1 MKKMTFSFGKL
12 FYNNRFSLIFS
23 IVMAVVIWL
32 SISMTVSPTV
42 SDVLSEVP
50 VNIPLENTSFSNLK
64 AFGNETGKVQVTI
77 QGKKY
82 VTSTAGTS
90 DVIVNANV
98 GQIVGPGQY
107 TLELTA
113 QKTSSAGD
121 FDIISISPSTVVVRL
136 DYEVSVDF
144 DLEVETPGVT
154 AASDDLSLR
163 SYIADSSK
171 NKITLTG
178 AKSEISQVKRAVA
191 VNSETLLVSK
201 TTSFPSTIRLY
212 DADGEEIELLY
223 SSLNYSDVD
232 IIVSVQRHKTV
243 PLTVTVQNGP
253 TKTLPYT
260 IYEIS
265 GGETKEVEQISI
277 LGETTDV
284 DPITGVSV
292 GTVDFSKISSE
303 ASSLSF
309 DFEFP
314 VIEGISFT
322 EYSSATPVR
331 FRVVFDSKRLYTK
344 TFDVDAKNIIFSNV
358 PAGSTA
364 AAVSSIK
371 GIMVMSTST
380 TVTKKLTANNI
391 VVTVDCSKLAVGTNS
406 SVPVRISFAGY
417 GDCWAVGE
425 YTVSVKVS

>member
-23 IVMAVVIWL
+23 IVMAIIIWL

-42 SDVLSEVP
+42 NDVLSEVP

-64 AFGNETGKVQVTI
+64 AFGNETSKVQVTI

-191 VNSETLLVSK
+191 VNSETVSLSK

-314 VIEGISFT
+314 VIEGVSFT

-331 FRVVFDSKRLYTK
+331 FRVIFDSKRLYTK